1 MTRIGDQ
8 SDGAGASRSP
18 PIPATV
24 LADRIAAALIHHE
37 PGWRLPRRSALAR
50 RYNVS
55 IEQVGRALDALA
67 ARHLV
72 SLLPDGQVYR
82 ASPAE
87 YHLPL
92 EGVGGLISHVD
103 PMGGD
108 LACRDRQ
115 VTRRRPPEG
124 VISALRLAD
133 DEPVTAVR
141 CHWTVGGEPAAVSL
155 TYLPEK
161 YVISAGLGAPGP
173 ADGITQWPAGP
184 QIAGVA
190 RAVQLEVT
198 PPPPSVSRLLRLAP
212 GLPATAV
219 TVRFEDGREGPAVA
233 LTTLILRPDL
243 FRIVIRAP
251 AAAPAAP
258 VAASWVPG
266 TPASAAPPPGV
277 SVPEAPTSGT
287 LAAGLPLPAN
297 PPGAAAPPGELL
309 WAAGWTAAEGGW
321 EP

>member
-8 SDGAGASRSP
+8 SDGAGATRSP
-18 PIPATV
+18 PSPATV

-55 IEQVGRALDALA
+55 IEQVDRALDALA

-103 PMGGD
+103 PMGGE

-124 VISALRLAD
+124 IVSALRLAD
-133 DEPVTAVR
+133 DEPVAAVR

-161 YVISAGLGAPGP
+161 YVILAGPGAPDP
-173 ADGITQWPAGP
+173 ANGTAQWPAGP
-184 QIAGVA
+184 QIPGMA

-198 PPPPSVSRLLRLAP
+198 PPPPSVARLLRLAP
-212 GLPATAV
+212 GMPAAAV
-219 TVRFEDGREGPAVA
+219 TVRFEDGREGSAVA
-233 LTTLILRPDL
+233 LTSLILRPDL
-243 FRIVIRAP
+243 FRIVIQAP
-251 AAAPAAP
+251 AAAPWPPVPPSPEPGMPAVAAP
-258 VAASWVPG
+258 SPGGSVPG
-266 TPASAAPPPGV
+266 APAC
-277 SVPEAPTSGT
+277 GT
-287 LAAGLPLPAN
+287 LAAGVPPPTN
-297 PPGAAAPPGELL
+297 PPTAATPLGELF
-309 WAAGWTAAEGGW
+309 WAVGWTVTEGGW